1 MRVIDLSH
9 PIEEGMPVYP
19 GTEPPQLIPANSYE
33 KDDFRETK
41 LCMYSHTGT
50 HMDAPAHLFAHRPT
64 LDALPASQF
73 IGKALVIDCRGKSA
87 ITMAELLPYGGKLKE
102 ADFLLFRTGWD
113 QYWGMPEY
121 YGAFPC
127 VDDEVLDFIMAGDY
141 KGVGSDTIS
150 LDPVDDLTR
159 HKKLFA
165 VKDMVNVE
173 NLTRLGECGDDL
185 FSFSCFPLPTRDADG
200 SPVRAVAW
208 FE

>member
-9 PIEEGMPVYP
+9 PITEGMPVYP
-19 GTEPPQLIPANSYE
+19 GTEPPQLIDANSYE
-33 KDDFRETK
+33 RDGFRETK

-50 HMDAPAHLFAHRPT
+50 HMDAPAHLFPDRPT
-64 LDALPASQF
+64 LDMLPIGQF
-73 IGKALVIDCRGKSA
+73 IGRALVIDCRGKAA
-87 ITMAELLPYGGKLKE
+87 ITMAELSPYGDKLQE

-113 QYWGMPEY
+113 EYWGTPEY
-121 YGAFPC
+121 FGAFPC
-127 VDDEVLDFIMAGDY
+127 VDDEVLAFIMAGNY

-165 VKDMVNVE
+165 AKDMVNVE
-173 NLTRLGECGDDL
+173 NLTGLGECGGEL
-185 FSFSCFPLPTRDADG
+185 FSFCCFPLPTRNADG